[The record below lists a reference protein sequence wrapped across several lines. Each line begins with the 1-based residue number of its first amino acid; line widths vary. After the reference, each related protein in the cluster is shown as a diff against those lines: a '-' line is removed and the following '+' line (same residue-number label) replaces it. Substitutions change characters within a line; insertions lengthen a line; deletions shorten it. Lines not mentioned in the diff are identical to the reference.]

1 MEVQSN
7 QPPPPPSPDQ
17 RPLTSTGAIRGFFG
31 RWEHTLTNVALVLPT
46 NSFVTSAK
54 ESFARGDTKMGLVYG
69 AGALVTILGGIANS
83 MNADRSIQER
93 EETIQTQQQIIDTL
107 GEGGHPP
114 KP

>member
-1 MEVQSN
+1 
-7 QPPPPPSPDQ
+7 
-17 RPLTSTGAIRGFFG
+17 
-31 RWEHTLTNVALVLPT
+31 
-46 NSFVTSAK
+46 
-54 ESFARGDTKMGLVYG
+54 MGLVYG